1 MSNPAQQ
8 PPIAALAALYLLYL
22 GAIGVFATYVP
33 LHLAAVGLSASQI
46 GLLFSGRSAVT
57 LLSQPVVTSF
67 ADRIGRPDRVMQLCL
82 FGALLVAAL
91 GPWASEVAPQWR
103 FAAWAVVFWAM
114 APMSSSVV
122 PLIDAEIVRA
132 RGSRGYGTVRLWGS
146 IGFGVAVWGFG
157 ALTGH
162 LDESI
167 AGGLSVGVLIVL
179 LGVAALVS
187 WRLPRGRGRVAT
199 DPPVTPGRSLI
210 TPVFA
215 TFLLCH
221 LLHWSSVTAY
231 NLFLSLHV
239 AEHGWSTAVTGQAVA
254 VAIVAEIIG
263 FRLATRLVGDDG
275 ERMLPIVFV
284 VSAARWVATAY
295 APSPGVLVALQA
307 AHVLGFGLW
316 YASAIA
322 AMGRFAPLRLRST
335 LQGTFAAVVFAGG
348 GILGSAGGGALIDAF
363 GTRGAFLGAAVAEGA
378 ALAVA
383 LVAIPAWRRVSP
395 PVDEPAGDA
404 AS

>member
-1 MSNPAQQ
+1 MTDSTRPA
-8 PPIAALAALYLLYL
+8 PIAALAALYLLYL

-46 GLLFSGRSAVT
+46 GLLFSGRSTFNLV
-57 LLSQPVVTSF
+57 SQPMVTSF
-67 ADRIGRPDRVMQLCL
+67 ADRIGRPDRVVQFCL
-82 FGALLVAAL
+82 FGALLVASL
-91 GPWASEVAPQWR
+91 GPWASEVEPRWR

-114 APMSSSVV
+114 APLSSSVV

-132 RGSRGYGTVRLWGS
+132 RGSRGYGRVRLWGS
-146 IGFGVAVWGFG
+146 VGFGTFVWGFG

-167 AGGLSVGVLIVL
+167 AGGLSVGVLIAL

-187 WRLPRGRGRVAT
+187 WRLPAGRGRQPT
-199 DPPVTPGRSLI
+199 DPPPVPGRRLI

-215 TFLLCH
+215 SFLLCH
-221 LLHWSSVTAY
+221 LLHWASVTAY

-275 ERMLPIVFV
+275 ERMLPLVFA
-284 VSAARWVATAY
+284 VSAARWIATAL
-295 APSPGVLVALQA
+295 APSAFVLVALQA

-322 AMGRFAPLRLRST
+322 AMGRFAPLSLRST

-348 GILGSAGGGALIDAF
+348 GILGSAAGGALIDAF
-363 GTRGAFLGAAVAEGA
+363 GTRGAFFGAAGADVA
-378 ALAVA
+378 ALIVA
-383 LVAIPAWRRVSP
+383 LIAIPAWRRVTP
-395 PVDEPAGDA
+395 PLDA
-404 AS
+404 PSAAAP